1 MRVIARLDIKGPN
14 VVKGVQFE
22 ALRVIGK
29 PGDIAEE
36 YFKQGADELVYLDIV
51 ASLYQRD
58 NLLHIVREASK
69 RIHIPFTAGGGV
81 RSIEDIRA
89 LLQAGADK
97 VAINTAATKR
107 PELISE
113 AAHEFGTQCVVLSI
127 EAKRHGTTWEAY
139 RDNGR
144 ERTGFNVIEW
154 AKQAEQLGAGEILL
168 TSVDNEGTQKGLDT
182 ALITA
187 VSKAVTIPVI
197 ASGGACDAESVA
209 KNIDGTNADA
219 VAVGTMLHYGKAN
232 IADIKEA
239 LLQSGIIVRPP
250 LEQEK
255 TQREII
261 AKEPDLVNYNR
272 FTSTH
277 LNTPSLSINT
287 VAPVQSGTETIN
299 PADADVC
306 IVDYGVN
313 NVSSV
318 QSGFEN
324 LGKKA
329 VIVKTA
335 EAVRA
340 AKRLVLPGVGSFAA
354 GMDAL
359 KEAGLVEALVEKA
372 AAGTPLLGIC
382 LGMQLLFDSSE
393 EFGHHKGLGII
404 PGKVISL
411 PDPHTV
417 NIPGYK
423 LPNIG
428 WSTIASVGA
437 SSDDWQATVLQ
448 YLHKESQVY
457 FVHSLYPIPS
467 NPADVL
473 AVAYGGVTFCAV
485 AKHGNIT
492 ATQFHPEK
500 SSAAGLT
507 ILKAFCE

>member
-354 GMDAL
+354 WML
-359 KEAGLVEALVEKA
+359 
-372 AAGTPLLGIC
+372 
-382 LGMQLLFDSSE
+382 
-393 EFGHHKGLGII
+393 
-404 PGKVISL
+404 
-411 PDPHTV
+411 
-417 NIPGYK
+417 
-423 LPNIG
+423 
-428 WSTIASVGA
+428 
-437 SSDDWQATVLQ
+437 
-448 YLHKESQVY
+448 
-457 FVHSLYPIPS
+457 
-467 NPADVL
+467 
-473 AVAYGGVTFCAV
+473 
-485 AKHGNIT
+485 
-492 ATQFHPEK
+492 
-500 SSAAGLT
+500 
-507 ILKAFCE
+507 